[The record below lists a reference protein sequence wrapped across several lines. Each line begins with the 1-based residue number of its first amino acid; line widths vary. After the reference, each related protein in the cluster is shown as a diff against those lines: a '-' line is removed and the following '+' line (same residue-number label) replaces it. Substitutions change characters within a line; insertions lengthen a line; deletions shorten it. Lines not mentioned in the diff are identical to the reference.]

1 MAGGV
6 SSPGWCPMRML
17 QAKRTKLPAQE
28 YELTQDGR
36 ALTAFSLKRG
46 RIGARFDLDGAGYR
60 IRSHRFSGVY
70 ELLDDD
76 GSVVAATDRV
86 SRRWSL
92 HVSGRA
98 WHFRR
103 TAMAGREF
111 SMIGE
116 RGERSGSVR
125 RTGVGNSGAAADLP
139 GVELN
144 LQIFVLIVVLLRW
157 RRKRAAMAVAAS
169 G

>member
-1 MAGGV
+1 
-6 SSPGWCPMRML
+6 MRML
-17 QAKRTKLPAQE
+17 HATRTKLLAQE

-36 ALTAFSLKRG
+36 ALTTFSLKRG
-46 RIGARFDLDGAGYR
+46 RIGTRFELDGAGYR
-60 IRSHRFSGVY
+60 VRSHRFSGAY

-86 SRRWSL
+86 NRRWSL
-92 HVSGRA
+92 HASGRA

-111 SMIGE
+111 SMLGE

-125 RTGVGNSGAAADLP
+125 RTGVGASGAAADLP

-144 LQIFVLIVVLLRW
+144 LQVFVLIVVLLRW
-157 RRKRAAMAVAAS
+157 RRKRAAMAGAGAA
-169 G
+169 GG